1 LFAYADGTID
11 NLTTADITGSYLV
24 SASGLV
30 VETDDCPDGP
40 GSYTLRVDASG
51 SGAHLSFTTV
61 DDACTGRSDDLSF
74 GPWTRLDD

>member
-1 LFAYADGTID
+1 
-11 NLTTADITGSYLV
+11 
-24 SASGLV
+24 
-30 VETDDCPDGP
+30 
-40 GSYTLRVDASG
+40 VDASG